1 MLVAHLIAR
10 EAYEKEID
18 MYTKLLIPLDG
29 SKTSEKVLP
38 FARILAGT
46 LKLPIEL
53 LEVVDIAAA
62 TAHIVADKARYL
74 DTIIAEG
81 ESASREHLAEV
92 AATFPGFDVTCK
104 VERGRP
110 ADVIID
116 RAEAEKDT
124 LIAMATHGRSGINRW
139 MMGSVAEKV
148 LRGTTAPLFLV
159 RADDGGTSDRGA
171 SIKSIVVPLDGSEL
185 AESVLPTVCEVAKK
199 LDLEI
204 VLCRAYE
211 LAATAYYGSE
221 DYLPKYD
228 EMLREMKEEVEG
240 YLKKKAEALTASGL
254 TRVSWV
260 ALEGSGAEAIVRY
273 ANKHHDALVAMC
285 THGRS
290 GVTRWA
296 LGSVTEKVVRH
307 SEDPVL
313 VVHAT

>member
-1 MLVAHLIAR
+1 
-10 EAYEKEID
+10 
-18 MYTKLLIPLDG
+18 MYSKILIPLDG
-29 SKTSEKVLP
+29 SKTAEKVLP
-38 FARILAGT
+38 LARILAAT

-62 TAHIVADKARYL
+62 TAHIAADKARYL
-74 DTIIAEG
+74 DAIITEG
-81 ESASREHLAEV
+81 ENASREHLAEI
-92 AATFPGFDVTCK
+92 AATFPGLAVSCR

-110 ADVIID
+110 ADVIIE
-116 RAEAEKDT
+116 RAEAEKGT

-159 RADDGGTSDRGA
+159 RAGVAGSA
-171 SIKSIVVPLDGSEL
+171 CAPAIKTIVVPLDGSEL
-185 AESVLPTVCEVAKK
+185 AEAVLPTVCEVAKT
-199 LDLEI
+199 LDLDVI
-204 VLCRAYE
+204 LCRAYE

-228 EMLREMKEEVEG
+228 EMLRDLKESVEN
-240 YLKKKAEALTASGL
+240 YLIKKADGLKATGL

-260 ALEGSGAEAIVRY
+260 ALEGAGAEEIVRY

-285 THGRS
+285 THGMS
-290 GVTRWA
+290 GVSRWA

-307 SEDPVL
+307 AEEPVL
-313 VVHAT
+313 VLHGA

>member
-1 MLVAHLIAR
+1 
-10 EAYEKEID
+10 
-18 MYTKLLIPLDG
+18 MYSKMLIPLDG
-29 SKTSEKVLP
+29 SKTSERVLP
-38 FARILAGT
+38 FARSLAAT

-81 ESASREHLAEV
+81 ENASREHLEEV
-92 AATFPGFDVTCK
+92 AATFPGARVTCK
-104 VERGRP
+104 VIRGRP
-110 ADVIID
+110 ADVIIE
-116 RAEAEKDT
+116 RAEAEAGT

-148 LRGTTAPLFLV
+148 LRGTKAPLFLV
-159 RADDGGTSDRGA
+159 RANGEAGA
-171 SIKSIVVPLDGSEL
+171 GAAAAMKSIVVPLDGSEL
-185 AESVLPTVCEVAKK
+185 AESVLPAACEVASK

-204 VLCRAYE
+204 ILCRAFE

-228 EMLREMKEEVEG
+228 EMLRDMKEDVEG
-240 YLKKKAEALTASGL
+240 YLKKKTEELKASGL

-260 ALEGSGAEAIVRY
+260 ALEGGGAEEIVRY
-273 ANKHHDALVAMC
+273 ANNHHDALLAMC

-290 GVTRWA
+290 GVKRWA

-307 SEDPVL
+307 AAEPVL
-313 VVHAT
+313 VVHAA

>member
-1 MLVAHLIAR
+1 MA
-10 EAYEKEID
+10 K
-18 MYTKLLIPLDG
+18 P
-29 SKTSEKVLP
+29 
-38 FARILAGT
+38 
-46 LKLPIEL
+46 
-53 LEVVDIAAA
+53 A
-62 TAHIVADKARYL
+62 TAV
-74 DTIIAEG
+74 
-81 ESASREHLAEV
+81 
-92 AATFPGFDVTCK
+92 
-104 VERGRP
+104 P
-110 ADVIID
+110 A
-116 RAEAEKDT
+116 
-124 LIAMATHGRSGINRW
+124 
-139 MMGSVAEKV
+139 
-148 LRGTTAPLFLV
+148 
-159 RADDGGTSDRGA
+159 
-171 SIKSIVVPLDGSEL
+171 IKSIVVPLDGSEL

-273 ANKHHDALVAMC
+273 ANKHHDALVAMS

-313 VVHAT
+313 VVHAA

>member
-1 MLVAHLIAR
+1 
-10 EAYEKEID
+10 
-18 MYTKLLIPLDG
+18 MYSKILIPLDG
-29 SKTSEKVLP
+29 SKTAEKVLP
-38 FARILAGT
+38 LARILAAT

-62 TAHIVADKARYL
+62 TAHIAADKARYL
-74 DTIIAEG
+74 DAIITEG
-81 ESASREHLAEV
+81 ENASREHLAEI
-92 AATFPGFDVTCK
+92 AATFPGLAVSCR

-110 ADVIID
+110 ADVIIE
-116 RAEAEKDT
+116 RAEAEKGT

-159 RADDGGTSDRGA
+159 RAGVAGSA
-171 SIKSIVVPLDGSEL
+171 CAPAIKTIVVPLDGLEL
-185 AESVLPTVCEVAKK
+185 AEAVLPTVCEVAKT
-199 LDLEI
+199 LDLDVI
-204 VLCRAYE
+204 LCRAYE

-228 EMLREMKEEVEG
+228 EMLRDLKESVEN
-240 YLKKKAEALTASGL
+240 YLIKKADGLKATGL

-260 ALEGSGAEAIVRY
+260 ALEGAGAEEIVRY

-290 GVTRWA
+290 GVSRWA

-307 SEDPVL
+307 AEEPVL
-313 VVHAT
+313 VLHGA

>member
-1 MLVAHLIAR
+1 MYSKILVP
-10 EAYEKEID
+10 
-18 MYTKLLIPLDG
+18 MDG
-29 SKTSEKVLP
+29 SSTAEKVLP
-38 FARILAGT
+38 FARILAAT

-62 TAHIVADKARYL
+62 TAHIAADKARYL
-74 DTIIAEG
+74 DRIIAEG
-81 ESASREHLAEV
+81 ESASREHLKEI
-92 AATFPGFDVTCK
+92 AATFPGMAVTCK

-110 ADVIID
+110 ADVIIE
-116 RAEAEKDT
+116 RAEAEKGT

-159 RADDGGTSDRGA
+159 RAHGEPGMGHMAT
-171 SIKSIVVPLDGSEL
+171 IKTIVVPLDGSEL
-185 AESVLPTVCEVAKK
+185 AESVLPTVCEVAKT
-199 LDLEI
+199 LDLDI

-228 EMLREMKEEVEG
+228 EMLREMRDDVEG
-240 YLKKKAEALTASGL
+240 YLKTKVEALQAAGFTK
-254 TRVSWV
+254 VSWV
-260 ALEGSGAEAIVRY
+260 ALQGGGAEEIVRY

-290 GVTRWA
+290 GVKRWA

-307 SEDPVL
+307 AEEPVL
-313 VVHAT
+313 VVHAA

>member
-1 MLVAHLIAR
+1 
-10 EAYEKEID
+10 
-18 MYTKLLIPLDG
+18 MYSKILIPLDG
-29 SKTSEKVLP
+29 SKAAEKVLP
-38 FARILAGT
+38 FARILAAT

-53 LEVVDIAAA
+53 LAVVDIAAA

-74 DTIIAEG
+74 DTIMAEG
-81 ESASREHLAEV
+81 ENASREYLDEI
-92 AATFPGFDVTCK
+92 AATFPGMHVSCK

-110 ADVIID
+110 ADVIIE
-116 RAEAEKDT
+116 RAEAEQGT

-159 RADDGGTSDRGA
+159 RANREAGIDLVA

-185 AESVLPTVCEVAKK
+185 AESVLPTVCEVAKT
-199 LDLEI
+199 LDLDI

-228 EMLREMKEEVEG
+228 EMLREMKEDVEG
-240 YLKKKAEALTASGL
+240 YLKEKVEALKAAGL
-254 TRVSWV
+254 SKASWV
-260 ALEGSGAEAIVRY
+260 ALEGAGAEEIVRY

-290 GVTRWA
+290 GVKRWA

-307 SEDPVL
+307 AEEPVL

>member
-1 MLVAHLIAR
+1 MFSKILV
-10 EAYEKEID
+10 
-18 MYTKLLIPLDG
+18 PLDG

-38 FARILAGT
+38 FARVLAAT

-81 ESASREHLAEV
+81 EKASREHLDEV
-92 AATFPGFDVTCK
+92 AATFPGLHVTCK
-104 VERGRP
+104 IERGRP
-110 ADVIID
+110 ADVIIE
-116 RAEAEKDT
+116 RAEAEKGT

-148 LRGTTAPLFLV
+148 LRGTKAPLFLI
-159 RADDGGTSDRGA
+159 RANDEGA
-171 SIKSIVVPLDGSEL
+171 MGAAATMKTIVVPLDGSEL
-185 AESVLPTVCEVAKK
+185 AESVLPTVCEIARN
-199 LDLEI
+199 LDLAI

-228 EMLREMKEEVEG
+228 EMLRNMKEDVEG
-240 YLKKKAEALTASGL
+240 YLKKKTEALKAAGL

-260 ALEGSGAEAIVRY
+260 ALEGAGAEEIVRY
-273 ANKHHDALVAMC
+273 ANQHHDALLAMC

-290 GVTRWA
+290 GVKRWA

-307 SEDPVL
+307 AEEPVL
-313 VVHAT
+313 VVHAA